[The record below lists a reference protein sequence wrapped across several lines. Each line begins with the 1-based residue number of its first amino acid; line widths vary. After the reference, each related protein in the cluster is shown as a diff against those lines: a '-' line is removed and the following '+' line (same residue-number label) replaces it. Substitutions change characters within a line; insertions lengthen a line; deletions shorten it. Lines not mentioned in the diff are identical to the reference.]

1 MITDLLSLT
10 KEDSIVKINL
20 EEIDLEKLLE
30 EISEDYIDIAE
41 FQEKD
46 SYLILN

>member
-10 KEDSIVKINL
+10 KEDSIVKVNL

-46 SYLILN
+46 SCLILN